1 MTSADGGV
9 HFIPNDID
17 PVVYKGFG
25 SRNGGEEGS
34 IP

>member
-1 MTSADGGV
+1 MQAADGAV
-9 HFIPNDID
+9 HFISNEID

-34 IP
+34 MP